1 MKLTYRQQNI
11 IKELMN
17 SEDFQTIESYASM
30 NDVSIR
36 TIHKDLDEIEHFLQ
50 GSNVLLVRKAGVGI
64 CVEGSFEERQV
75 VLKNV
80 YESNKN
86 NDTLSTDFRRLRISS
101 FLLNHKEGSSVQ
113 KLADEYLVSKSSIV
127 IDLERIKEWCSKFN
141 LELIKDRSG
150 TKIIG
155 LEKDIRHAMANLINE
170 YKNIEGIPDCEY
182 DENSRLDMF
191 TQYRLNNLFKNIS
204 LKKVE
209 SILVEN
215 ERRLNYKINDI
226 SFSILITHLMIMIQR
241 IQNGDSLRLN
251 AFINQ
256 ENTSDL
262 AFKTAKSIANEL
274 TNVFKIHIN
283 SEELQFIYT
292 YLVSLG
298 IQSNFRNLEF
308 DEYVLSIDPKIKDIT
323 RKIIDL
329 VSNIT
334 QINLSKDEPL
344 YFGLMTHLKP
354 MISRIKYKVVLK
366 NPLINEIKTKYAS
379 IFSVLYLLVPEFNE
393 LLNATIND
401 DELGFM
407 AIHFQAAL
415 ERNAPNQRVVIV
427 CPEGIGFS
435 RFLANRIT
443 KFVPNIEIVDI
454 IPAQKASK
462 LDSSNIDFIISTI
475 PLTQRNLPV
484 ILVSSLADFNDI
496 RTISNFIIEKSVNP
510 SQVRFE
516 NLKNMIDPSLV
527 FFPIETDTKQDIIH
541 QVSKKMNELDYV
553 TKEFENSVFEREI
566 ITPTCLG
573 NEVAIPHGKQ
583 EFVNSS
589 KLAIII
595 PKKQVE
601 WTSGKASL
609 IFLIA
614 INLRKD
620 DYAKDALTDLY
631 NLLDSPEMLE
641 RLRTSSSIIEVL
653 NVFQ

>member
-30 NDVSIR
+30 NEVSIR

-283 SEELQFIYT
+283 
-292 YLVSLG
+292 
-298 IQSNFRNLEF
+298 
-308 DEYVLSIDPKIKDIT
+308 
-323 RKIIDL
+323 
-329 VSNIT
+329 
-334 QINLSKDEPL
+334 
-344 YFGLMTHLKP
+344 
-354 MISRIKYKVVLK
+354 
-366 NPLINEIKTKYAS
+366 
-379 IFSVLYLLVPEFNE
+379 
-393 LLNATIND
+393 
-401 DELGFM
+401 
-407 AIHFQAAL
+407 
-415 ERNAPNQRVVIV
+415 
-427 CPEGIGFS
+427 
-435 RFLANRIT
+435 
-443 KFVPNIEIVDI
+443 
-454 IPAQKASK
+454 
-462 LDSSNIDFIISTI
+462 
-475 PLTQRNLPV
+475 
-484 ILVSSLADFNDI
+484 
-496 RTISNFIIEKSVNP
+496 
-510 SQVRFE
+510 
-516 NLKNMIDPSLV
+516 
-527 FFPIETDTKQDIIH
+527 
-541 QVSKKMNELDYV
+541 
-553 TKEFENSVFEREI
+553 
-566 ITPTCLG
+566 
-573 NEVAIPHGKQ
+573 
-583 EFVNSS
+583 
-589 KLAIII
+589 
-595 PKKQVE
+595 
-601 WTSGKASL
+601 
-609 IFLIA
+609 
-614 INLRKD
+614 
-620 DYAKDALTDLY
+620 
-631 NLLDSPEMLE
+631 
-641 RLRTSSSIIEVL
+641 
-653 NVFQ
+653 